1 MLYAGSSL
9 DEARVVFAAAIKH
22 REATTCRDPG
32 SVDCPGFFSVAVKT
46 LFCRC
51 TDFAGV
57 CVVLATLLEVTRLR
71 IATQPGRC
79 RGRLHSVHPASQ
91 LK

>member
-32 SVDCPGFFSVAVKT
+32 SADCPGFFSVAVKT
-46 LFCRC
+46 LFRRR

-57 CVVLATLLEVTRLR
+57 CVAAAAVVL
-71 IATQPGRC
+71 IHKK
-79 RGRLHSVHPASQ
+79 RGCHSIGF
-91 LK
+91 